1 MSKRD
6 EEETKQ
12 ITDQSKDK
20 VLLEAPKERKL
31 LVDVAS
37 KNPKI
42 VHFGIRKSLKRTHA
56 EKLEESKKKSAG
68 SSKDEHSR

>member
-42 VHFGIRKSLKRTHA
+42 VHLGIRKSSKQTHA
-56 EKLEESKKKSAG
+56 EKIEESKKKSAG
-68 SSKDEHSR
+68 GSKDEHSR